1 MLPEQHHRLAINAS
15 EEGWA

>member
-15 EEGWA
+15 EEG